1 MRRIVSAAAALLFA
15 AIGGCG
21 QAPTAPNSVHP
32 WRADEIGPGL
42 GAGHVVEPPTQ
53 TTAASF
59 ETTVDTD
66 SASRGGPGLGSGH

>member
-21 QAPTAPNSVHP
+21 QAPTSPNSAQP

-42 GAGHVVEPPTQ
+42 GAGHVAEPSTQ

-59 ETTVDTD
+59 ETAVDAD
-66 SASRGGPGLGSGH
+66 SVSRGGPGLGSGH

>member
-1 MRRIVSAAAALLFA
+1 MRRIVSVAAALLFA
-15 AIGGCG
+15 ATGGCG
-21 QAPTAPNSVHP
+21 QTPTAPNPVHP
-32 WRADEIGPGL
+32 RRADETGPGL

-59 ETTVDTD
+59 ETAVVTD